1 MIEAVG
7 IDIADAE
14 RIRKAL
20 ERWGDRF
27 VARTFSEREAAYC
40 RKHRDA
46 ALRYAARFAAK
57 EAFLKALGCGLR
69 HGISW
74 IEIEV
79 VNDPL
84 GKPELCLTGAARERL
99 TDQGGNRTHLSLSHD
114 GGQAVAIVILE

>member
-57 EAFLKALGCGLR
+57 EAFLKCMGSAR
-69 HGISW
+69 GIPWS
-74 IEIEV
+74 EIELL
-79 VNDPL
+79 NDRA
-84 GKPELCLTGAARERL
+84 GKPRIEVSERIRSRLETRKIRQVHVSVSHTGPY
-99 TDQGGNRTHLSLSHD
+99 
-114 GGQAVAIVILE
+114 AVAVVVFET